1 MPEDCCIQTK
11 QEGDEWMTVATA
23 LPRTAAL
30 GAARSLAS
38 EAARFYI
45 GDERGGREFIEPVH
59 DYVRV
64 TEGLDGRE
72 IWSVTPMTPGRES

>member
-1 MPEDCCIQTK
+1 MPETCCIQTK
-11 QEGDEWMTVATA
+11 QQGDEWLTVATA

-30 GAARSLAS
+30 GAARRLAS
-38 EAARFYI
+38 ETAWFYI
-45 GDERGGREFIEPVH
+45 GSETGGREFVEPVH

-72 IWSVTPMTPGRES
+72 IWRVTPSTPRRES